1 MMVHSVPR
9 SVVSRL
15 LSVATV
21 LTLVGFAASADLQPA
36 SALASPTVR
45 ADVVVGASYLEDEN
59 RNNND
64 ENRNNKDDDR
74 GTMTTS
80 GTTTTRTRQK
90 PQRKQREQW
99 EQWRSRALLPDLL
112 RSRLRQQCG
121 VRHRA
126 VGQLRV
132 SWGPR
137 CSAPQEISISQV
149 PELKTTSYAAP
160 VVEDSTTGIFVGDGI
175 QFIKIREM
183 WST

>member
-64 ENRNNKDDDR
+64 ENRNNNDDERNNDDNDDKNHN
-74 GTMTTS
+74 GNNGNNGNNGGEGLFSLICSVPGFANNAGCAT
-80 GTTTTRTRQK
+80 G
-90 PQRKQREQW
+90 
-99 EQWRSRALLPDLL
+99 LL
-112 RSRLRQQCG
+112 G
-121 VRHRA
+121 N
-126 VGQLRV
+126 
-132 SWGPR
+132 
-137 CSAPQEISISQV
+137 
-149 PELKTTSYAAP
+149 
-160 VVEDSTTGIFVGDGI
+160 
-175 QFIKIREM
+175 
-183 WST
+183 